1 MKKLLCMVIALIMV
15 LSMGVVAFADD
26 ETGTFNPDG
35 ALPNNPA
42 PGGNNFPPLFNPAPA
57 EDPVVVILNGEEE
70 ENPDTGAPVLVP
82 AVIALVAAAGFI
94 ASKRK

>member
-1 MKKLLCMVIALIMV
+1 MKKLLCMVIAVVMM
-15 LSMGVVAFADD
+15 LSMGVVAFADG
-26 ETGTFNPDG
+26 ETGTFNPGD

-70 ENPDTGAPVLVP
+70 ANPDTGAPVLVP
-82 AVIALVAAAGFI
+82 AVIALAATAGFI